1 MKDIPIFTGAHG
13 IATLV
18 LKEIPWSGCGYVL
31 VRSVW
36 TDAAAFL
43 EECLGF
49 CRACGAQ
56 QVYASWEMAEL
67 PAPHAYD
74 MVALQMKKSELPQGT
89 PLDLQALTK
98 ENSEAFLQTYHACF
112 QQVPNAASYGK
123 KDVARLLGEETAYL
137 VFRDGICAAIAELSR
152 EGLEAVGVLPQ
163 FRGMGYDLTRTVL
176 EMVPSVTL
184 KLKTASTNTRALQL
198 YERLGFR
205 RTGILSRWW
214 KLM

>member
-1 MKDIPIFTGAHG
+1 MKDIPVFTGAHG

-18 LKEIPWSGCGYVL
+18 LKEIPWSGCGYVI

-49 CRACGAQ
+49 CRACGAE
-56 QVYASWEMAEL
+56 QVYASWELADL
-67 PAPHAYD
+67 PAEHAYD
-74 MVALQMKKSELPQGT
+74 MIELQMKKSELPKGE
-89 PLDLQALTK
+89 PVELQELTK
-98 ENSEAFLQTYHACF
+98 ENSETFLQVYHTCF
-112 QQVPNAASYGK
+112 RQVPNAASYGK
-123 KDVARLLGEETAYL
+123 KDTARLLGEDTAYL
-137 VFRDGICAAIAELSR
+137 VCKDGVCAAVAEISKT
-152 EGLEAVGVLPQ
+152 GLEAVAVLPEY
-163 FRGMGYDLTRTVL
+163 RGLGYALTRTVL

-184 KLKTASTNTRALQL
+184 KLKTASTNARALRL

-205 RTGILSRWW
+205 QTQVLSRWW